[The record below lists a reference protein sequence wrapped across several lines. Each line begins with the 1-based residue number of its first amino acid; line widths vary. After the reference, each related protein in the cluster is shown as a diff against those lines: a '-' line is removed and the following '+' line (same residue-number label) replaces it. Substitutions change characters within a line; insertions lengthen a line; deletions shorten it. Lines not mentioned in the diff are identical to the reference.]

1 MQMNPLSISR
11 LIFDTI
17 PQLYEAKEGKH
28 PVDLK
33 LKGETTRV
41 YSLVPLSKDL
51 QRYLE
56 EATRIWEDLR
66 PMTEGDITQIIER
79 EWIQQ
84 KFVVTW
90 LESQT
95 KIKSWGRILDYSRRL
110 SRRLTEQEL
119 HAKTL
124 VIEPGIEPIEDIKL
138 NDEDFFKVFDWLGS
152 TDHTYFRVDENLNI
166 RSYEA
171 IPAIDSQAKDGFRF
185 YPHFLQPVIQSLKS
199 DDSIVVHISEHAG
212 IMIANRDGLIASKR
226 ALDSWTIYDI
236 DHVLESVAE
245 VVKPKLASNHCKA
258 KPTNVACSLFQI
270 LFDIIH
276 KRHGGLV
283 ILDKHENLARY
294 VIKGIEKSTDS
305 PMRLLFNHAPSNEL
319 LYSVAEVRKLVELSS
334 VDGAVILDLHGNLLQ
349 FGSMIMA
356 HPDSPNR
363 FGTREAA
370 GYSAA
375 RYGATAFKI
384 STDGEMSLFFT
395 TPEMTGDD
403 VHRFDFR

>member
-1 MQMNPLSISR
+1 MNPLSISR

-17 PQLYEAKEGKH
+17 PQLYEAKEGRY

-41 YSLVPLSKDL
+41 WSLIPLSKDL
-51 QRYLE
+51 QRYLD
-56 EATRIWEDLR
+56 EATRTWEELR

-84 KFVVTW
+84 KFIISW

-95 KIKSWGRILDYSRRL
+95 KIKSWGKILDYSRRL
-110 SRRLTEQEL
+110 SRRLTEQQL

-124 VIEPGIEPIEDIKL
+124 VIEPGLDSVEAVKL

-152 TDHTYFRVDENLNI
+152 SHHTYFRVDEDLNI

-171 IPAIDSQAKDGFRF
+171 IPGGSHTKDGFRF
-185 YPHFLQPVIQSLKS
+185 YPHILQPIIENLKT
-199 DDSIVVHISEHAG
+199 DDSVVIHISENAG
-212 IMIANRDGLIASKR
+212 IMIANRDGLLASKR
-226 ALDSWTIYDI
+226 TFDSWTIYDI

-245 VVKPKLASNHCKA
+245 IVKPKLKSQHCKA

-270 LFDIIH
+270 LFDVMD
-276 KRHGGLV
+276 KRHGGLF
-283 ILDKHENLARY
+283 ILDKTENLPRY
-294 VIKGIEKSTDS
+294 VIKGIEKSEDS
-305 PMRLLFNHAPSNEL
+305 PMKLLFNHSPTNEL
-319 LYSVAEVRKLVELSS
+319 LYSVAEARKLVELSS
-334 VDGAVILDLHGNLLQ
+334 VDGSVILDLHGNLLQ

-356 HPDSPNR
+356 HPTAPNR

-370 GYSAA
+370 GWSAA
-375 RYGATAFKI
+375 KYGATAFKI
-384 STDGEMSLFFT
+384 SSDGDMSLFFT
-395 TPEMTGDD
+395 TPDITGDE